1 MVTLAWECGGRQGVK
16 TTCSDAASRRPAW
29 QHESLAQG
37 FKKKKEEEGW
47 EISDSLQTTK
57 KIAFGDVW
65 NDWVHHL
72 CQHDLKNPEGGGKTG
87 TAENQGCRLPWVN
100 GSVHYL
106 PYRVGFNSVWEHRK
120 QVTLDCRMSPLSLAG
135 CR

>member
-1 MVTLAWECGGRQGVK
+1 MEVDKGLRPPAAMQQVGGQPGNMSPWPRG
-16 TTCSDAASRRPAW
+16 
-29 QHESLAQG
+29 L
-37 FKKKKEEEGW
+37 KKKKKKKVGRFQ
-47 EISDSLQTTK
+47 IVLQTTK

-87 TAENQGCRLPWVN
+87 TAEDQGCRLPWVN

-106 PYRVGFNSVWEHRK
+106 PYRIGFNSVWEHRK